1 MRARRPGDSIKL
13 PGRGGRKPLKK
24 LFQEARLPH
33 SERETRLVLAKGNDI
48 VWLEGFGTGEGYLP
62 RGEDVLFLRAEGRDR
77 KDVKHDE

>member
-1 MRARRPGDSIKL
+1 M
-13 PGRGGRKPLKK
+13 
-24 LFQEARLPH
+24 
-33 SERETRLVLAKGNDI
+33 LAKGNDI